1 MRRPELIVLLFLLL
15 APAAHAQDARRGRQ
29 LYETHCLTCHYE
41 HVHERAQ
48 TNTRVHSL
56 ADLHEQV
63 RAWGKLTGQTFTQ
76 EDLAD
81 IVAYLNE
88 SHYHLEK

>member
-15 APAAHAQDARRGRQ
+15 VPGAHAQDARRGRQ
-29 LYETHCLTCHYE
+29 LYETHCISCHYE

-56 ADLHEQV
+56 DDLRAQV
-63 RAWGKLTGQTFTQ
+63 RDWGKLTGQTFTQ
-76 EDLAD
+76 DDLDD
-81 IVAYLNE
+81 IAAYLNE